1 MAGHGETVKYYIDA
15 DTSGFTRGLADAVL
29 ESEIAGKAIKKNLS
43 QTAKDTE
50 RNFSKTDKSVDS
62 TTKRVRNFGTVVNGI
77 DTKTS
82 VTKTTA
88 LNGAV
93 GDLSRSY
100 RTASST
106 IGSDFKKTSKS
117 TENNFKDIRRNA
129 QISASS
135 IRNFGVAFQGFDMTS
150 MIIGV
155 TALSGAALELAGALS
170 AAGSTLSVIA
180 PILAQGVA
188 ATAAMKAGLFGLSAA
203 FKAIGQ
209 NDPKAFRDAMTK
221 LGPAAKEVALG
232 VAGLNKAFNSI
243 RLNTQ
248 QALLQG
254 VGKELLRLGAIILPT
269 VNAGF
274 QTIGKAMNGAFSQA
288 ASLAS
293 QPVFSGLL
301 ATIFADTAHNI
312 TVLSGALAPLLTIF
326 TNLYLVTRPYVTL
339 LAQQIVN
346 LLKNGAAFLSTVR
359 GQAAL
364 NLAIQQGIIALKQ
377 LAGFVGAAFGLL
389 TSIFR
394 TSVNEGNNLIVT
406 LTGILKAAEGWV
418 NSAKGQAQLTA
429 LFRFTGLAIQGVA
442 DALGRALGFF
452 FSVVQA
458 VDSLNPALQQLII
471 EFLTSALTLH
481 PLISYFTLLYQAVK
495 TLGLVIFNLAQQAVV
510 VFAALGAVSSI
521 VVILAVGLIALGAII
536 KGPLGSAFIIIGSLM
551 AIYIGLN
558 FLLAK
563 VAAAGAVSF
572 WEQAFAAFAAAGAEA
587 DLAATQ
593 GVLAI
598 TMLEVAAAGGAAGAG
613 LGFAATAARVLQASL
628 IPLLVLA
635 AGVLIILSMLG
646 VFSGKAKQAQAP
658 SIGLGNSLGALQQS
672 MKGVGSTGPKAA
684 NSLAPLAD
692 SLNNVGDAAA
702 GAQGQL
708 ASFDKMNVLS
718 PTVGGPG
725 TGIPNV
731 PSLPDVGGLG
741 GGAMGAPTLDTG
753 AFDSALADM
762 QKNFDGLK
770 TDLGQGL
777 FNPFDAIGKWINSH
791 PWIALAGFIAILAAV
806 AVAFIVLDVAAL
818 PISLTIG
825 LIVLAVVAIIA
836 IIILLVQNWSTV
848 WATISGIVSS
858 FATFVGGVF
867 KGIFDFIGGI
877 LKGIGDFFT
886 GVFNAIVDF
895 IKTWGITILAVMFL
909 PFSLL
914 LGLVLTFKDQ
924 IGAFFVA
931 IWNGIVA
938 VFTPIG
944 AFFGKVFTL
953 AWEAIKLAFGLYVG
967 FFTGLWTG
975 LVAIFTPVVNFF
987 AGIFNGAWNAIKAA
1001 FGAVGGFFQGV
1012 WNSIVSIFGAVGTAI
1027 GNAIGGAFKSVV
1039 NTVINTVANIINNVI
1054 NLINGA
1060 IGLINKI
1067 PGVHI
1072 GTVGAITLPRLAK
1085 GGIINSPTTAV
1096 IGEAGAEA
1104 VMPLEN
1110 NTAWITQLADKIN
1123 AANGSGNGQPINL
1136 TVQIGEDKV
1145 ATKIIDLINEKT
1157 QMSGRNTI
1165 LI

>member
-15 DTSGFTRGLADAVL
+15 DTSGFTRGLADAVI

-50 RNFSKTDKSVDS
+50 RNFSNTDKSVDS

-77 DTKTS
+77 NTKTS
-82 VTKTTA
+82 VTQTSA
-88 LNGAV
+88 LNSSV
-93 GDLSRSY
+93 GDLTRSY

-106 IGSDFKKTSKS
+106 IGGDFKKTTKG

-135 IRNFGVAFQGFDMTS
+135 IRNFGVAFQGFNMTS
-150 MIIGV
+150 LIVGV

-170 AAGSTLSVIA
+170 AAGTTLTVLA

-188 ATAAMKAGLFGLSAA
+188 ATSAMKAGMFGLSDA
-203 FKAIGQ
+203 FKAVGK

-248 QALLQG
+248 QALLAG

-274 QTIGKAMNGAFSQA
+274 QTIGSAMNRAFSKA

-312 TVLSGALAPLLTIF
+312 DILSGALAPLLSLF
-326 TNLYLVTRPYVTL
+326 TNLYLVTRPYVSL

-346 LLKNGAAFLSTVR
+346 LLNTGAAFLSTVR
-359 GQAAL
+359 GQTAL
-364 NLAIQQGIIALKQ
+364 NIAIQQGVIALKQ

-394 TSVNEGNNLIVT
+394 TSVNSGNSLIVT
-406 LTGILKAAEGWV
+406 LTGILRAAQGWV
-418 NSAKGQAQLTA
+418 DSAKGQAQLTA
-429 LFRFTGLAIQGVA
+429 LFRFTSLAVQGVA

-452 FSVVQA
+452 FDIVQA
-458 VDSLNPALQQLII
+458 VDSLNPAMQQLII

-481 PLISYFTLLYQAVK
+481 PLISYFSLLYQAVK

-521 VVILAVGLIALGAII
+521 VIILAVGLIALGAII
-536 KGPLGSAFIIIGSLM
+536 KGPLGSAFIIIGALM

-563 VAAAGAVSF
+563 VAAAGATSF

-593 GVLAI
+593 GVLAV
-598 TMLEVAAAGGAAGAG
+598 TMLNVAGAGVAAGAG
-613 LGFAATAARVLQASL
+613 MGFAATAARVLQASL

-635 AGVLIILSMLG
+635 AGVLLILSMLG
-646 VFSGKAKQAQAP
+646 LFSGKAKQAQAP
-658 SIGLGNSLGALQQS
+658 SIGLGNSLGALQKS
-672 MKGVGSTGPKAA
+672 MKGVGSTAPKAA
-684 NSLAPLAD
+684 NSLTPLAD
-692 SLNNVGDAAA
+692 NLNNVGDAAA

-725 TGIPNV
+725 SGIPNV

-741 GGAMGAPTLDTG
+741 GGSMGAPTLDTG

-762 QKNFDGLK
+762 QKNFDGLQK
-770 TDLGQGL
+770 QIGVG
-777 FNPFDAIGKWINSH
+777 FPNPFAAIGDWINAH
-791 PWIALAGFIAILAAV
+791 PWIALTGFLIILGLITA
-806 AVAFIVLDVAAL
+806 AFIIFDVAAF
-818 PISLTIG
+818 PITLTLG
-825 LIVLAVVAIIA
+825 LIVAAVIAVIAIGILLYKNWDTIWAGIQTVIGAVWNWIKANWPLLLAILTGPIGLAVLAIVIHWDTIKA
-836 IIILLVQNWSTV
+836 AFAAAWEFIKGVWSAAGAFFAGV
-848 WATISGIVSS
+848 WAAIMAA
-858 FATFVGGVF
+858 FATVGTWFGNVFTAGWNAIKVAFNATGSFFQGLWNGIMAVFSAVSTWFGGVF
-867 KGIFDFIGGI
+867 
-877 LKGIGDFFT
+877 
-886 GVFNAIVDF
+886 A
-895 IKTWGITILAVMFL
+895 
-909 PFSLL
+909 
-914 LGLVLTFKDQ
+914 
-924 IGAFFVA
+924 
-931 IWNGIVA
+931 
-938 VFTPIG
+938 
-944 AFFGKVFTL
+944 
-953 AWEAIKLAFGLYVG
+953 
-967 FFTGLWTG
+967 
-975 LVAIFTPVVNFF
+975 
-987 AGIFNGAWNAIKAA
+987 GAWNAIKGA
-1001 FGAVGGFFQGV
+1001 FGAVAGFFQGL
-1012 WNSIVSIFGAVGTAI
+1012 WNNIVSIFGSVGVAV
-1027 GNAIGGAFKSVV
+1027 GNAIGGAVKAAVNAVINTVSSIV
-1039 NTVINTVANIINNVI
+1039 NTVID
-1054 NLINGA
+1054 LINGA
-1060 IGLINKI
+1060 ISLINKI
-1067 PGVHI
+1067 PGVHLGTI
-1072 GTVGAITLPRLAK
+1072 GHVTLPRLAK
-1085 GGIINSPTTAV
+1085 GGVVTAPTTAV
-1096 IGEAGAEA
+1096 IGENGAEA
-1104 VMPLEN
+1104 VMPLQN
-1110 NTAWITQLADKIN
+1110 NTGWINQLADKIN
-1123 AANGSGNGQPINL
+1123 AANGSGNGQPIQL